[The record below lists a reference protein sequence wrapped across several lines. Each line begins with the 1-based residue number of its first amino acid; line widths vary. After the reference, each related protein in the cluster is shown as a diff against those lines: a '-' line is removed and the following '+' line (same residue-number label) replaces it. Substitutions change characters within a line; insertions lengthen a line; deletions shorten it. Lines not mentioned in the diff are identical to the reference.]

1 MKKIIWTIS
10 VLIFL
15 SGAFFLFQRKNAG
28 PRYSASGNVLEKIRI
43 GGGIVEV
50 EVVSTGEKRVLG
62 LSGRDSMCGNCG
74 MLFVFGSG
82 DQRRF
87 WMKDMEFDLDML
99 WIMDGK
105 VVYIARNVSHE
116 NGTDVIVTAENVA
129 DKVLELNAGASDRL
143 GIRVGDT
150 VI

>member
-1 MKKIIWTIS
+1 MKKIIWVIA
-10 VLIFL
+10 VVIFI

-28 PRYSASGNVLEKIRI
+28 PRYSAAGNVLEKIRI
-43 GGGIVEV
+43 GGSIVEA
-50 EVVSTGEKRVLG
+50 EVVSSEEKRALG
-62 LSGRDSMCGNCG
+62 LSGRDSMCGKCG
-74 MLFVFGSG
+74 MLFVFGSSG
-82 DQRRF
+82 QRRF
-87 WMKDMEFDLDML
+87 WMKDMKFDLDML
-99 WIMDGK
+99 WILDGK

-116 NGTDVIVTAENVA
+116 QGTSAVVSAEEQA